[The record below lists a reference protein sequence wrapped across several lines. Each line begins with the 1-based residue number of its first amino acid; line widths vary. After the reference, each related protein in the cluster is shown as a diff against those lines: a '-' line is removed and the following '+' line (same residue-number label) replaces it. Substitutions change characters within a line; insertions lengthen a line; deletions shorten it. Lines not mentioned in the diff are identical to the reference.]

1 MSGVLI
7 IKPLAIAAV
16 PIVTGTG
23 QANLLSA
30 DPNEAWIAASSA
42 SLTIDVDMGS
52 VVSIDSFYLG
62 YTNAS
67 AAATWTIASGT
78 ELGSGLTTQKA
89 STLMRAIDSEGPRH
103 HCFARLDAPI
113 AARYWRFTLVQSG
126 GAPLYIGAMALGLAF
141 EKFREYG
148 DDRTT
153 VDTGTREDLPGGGFG
168 IGEGVVKSL
177 FAFSFVDLTEAEAN
191 QLWSIKKDRGLTRP
205 VVVVENTDLTTGM
218 NDAIHYG
225 VFERFQ
231 ARGRVSPRYRRWA
244 GSILDWA

>member
-7 IKPLAIAAV
+7 IKPLTMAAV
-16 PIVTGTG
+16 PTVSGSG
-23 QANLLSA
+23 AANLLTA
-30 DPNEAWIAASSA
+30 DPNEAWIAASVA

-52 VVSIDSFYLG
+52 VVAIDSFYLG

-67 AAATWTIASGT
+67 ATATWAIASGT
-78 ELGSGLTTQKA
+78 GLGTGLTTRKPVD
-89 STLMRAIDSEGPRH
+89 LMRPADSDGPRH
-103 HCFARLDAPI
+103 HCFARLAAPV
-113 AARYWRFTLVQSG
+113 AARYWRFTLVQG
-126 GAPLYIGAMALGLAF
+126 GASPLYIGAMALGLAF

-148 DDRTT
+148 DDRTA

-177 FAFSFVDLTEAEAN
+177 FAFSFVDLTETEAD

-205 VVVVENTDLTTGM
+205 VVVVENADLATGL
-218 NDAIHYG
+218 NEAIHYG